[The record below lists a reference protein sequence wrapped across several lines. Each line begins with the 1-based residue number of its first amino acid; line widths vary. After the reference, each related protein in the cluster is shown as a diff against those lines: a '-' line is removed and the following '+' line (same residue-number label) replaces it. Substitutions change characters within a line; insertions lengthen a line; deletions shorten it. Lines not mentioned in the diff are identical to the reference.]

1 MNALTRQVA
10 IDYAPES
17 IRCNAVVVGFIN
29 TGEADM
35 QQLLSNPAFSAEIRR
50 TIPMPRLGDPR
61 DIANAVL
68 FYASDESA
76 YVTGTMLAVD
86 GGMTNRLGIPD
97 TSSKAL
103 MQKAE

>member
-1 MNALTRQVA
+1 
-10 IDYAPES
+10 
-17 IRCNAVVVGFIN
+17 
-29 TGEADM
+29 
-35 QQLLSNPAFSAEIRR
+35 
-50 TIPMPRLGDPR
+50 MPRLGDPR

-68 FYASDESA
+68 FYGSDESA

-103 MQKAE
+103 MAKAE